1 MYMYKFAKAGLS
13 MQKVKVPDSKLYL
26 SFMCLVDCSFAHIKK
41 LFIRSDVDHLNQ
53 MLDVVNKSSY
63 SNIAV
68 PFLNT
73 DGQQQCEWA
82 DWKDFLIARF
92 KPV

>member
-1 MYMYKFAKAGLS
+1 
-13 MQKVKVPDSKLYL
+13 
-26 SFMCLVDCSFAHIKK
+26 MCLVDCSFAHIIKK
-41 LFIRSDVDHLNQ
+41 LYRRSDVDHLNQ
-53 MLDVVNKSSY
+53 MRDVVNISSS

-73 DGQQQCEWA
+73 DCEQQCEWA

-92 KPV
+92 KLV